1 MRKKQVRE
9 REEGEGDGWWK
20 GGCCALPIAPIPPR
34 RYCYS
39 FSSSDPIYHALLLFA
54 GLWVKLGP
62 H

>member
-1 MRKKQVRE
+1 MV
-9 REEGEGDGWWK
+9 GVK
-20 GGCCALPIAPIPPR
+20 GGCCALPVAPVPPR

-39 FSSSDPIYHALLLFA
+39 FSSSAPIDHVLLLFA